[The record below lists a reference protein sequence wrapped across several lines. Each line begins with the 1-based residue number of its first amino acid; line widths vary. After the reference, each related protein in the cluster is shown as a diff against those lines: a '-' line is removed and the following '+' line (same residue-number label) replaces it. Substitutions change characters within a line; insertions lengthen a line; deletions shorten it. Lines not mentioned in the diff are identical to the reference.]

1 MKRHATNG
9 VGHPVNGKIE
19 IRHLNSNSSIADL
32 VDLHYNAYNAARL
45 REICHLMAARVMK
58 PGVTV
63 GVSLSGAII
72 PAGFASMLV
81 PLVEKGY
88 IDYIVSTG
96 ANLYHD
102 LHFGLGYDLYRSSPF
117 ADDVELYKKRL
128 IRIYDIIVEFDVLL
142 ECDQFLYKLID
153 QPEFQRKMS
162 TAELHNLIGKYVHH
176 LEKQTGRRGATL
188 LGAAYRAGVPVF
200 TSSPGDSTIGM
211 NIAARALRGGKLEVD
226 VSLDVNESCAIVYA
240 AKQKG
245 KSAVVMLGGGSPK
258 NFLLQTEPQLQEI
271 LGLEISGHDYYIQ
284 ITDAR
289 PDTGGLSGATPGEAV
304 SWGKVHPEMLPNAV
318 VCYSDT
324 TLAFPL
330 VASYVLARCK
340 PRPLKR
346 LFDRRESLVKTLETI
361 VAKRSAGGQRS
372 ERGTIGVV
380 RGKASKGRR
389 AKFPRTPVPG
399 GSRTPRER

>member
-1 MKRHATNG
+1 
-9 VGHPVNGKIE
+9 VNGKIE
-19 IRHLNSNSSIADL
+19 IRHLNPDSKIADL

-45 REICHLMAARVMK
+45 REICHLMAGKVEK

-81 PLVEKGY
+81 PLIEKGF

-102 LHFGLGYDLYRSSPF
+102 LHFGLGYDLYRSTPF
-117 ADDVELYKKRL
+117 ADDVELFKKRL

-153 QPEFQRKMS
+153 KPEFQRKMS
-162 TAELHNLIGKYVHH
+162 TAELHYLLGRYLHH
-176 LEKQTGRRGATL
+176 FEKKTRRRGATL
-188 LGAAYRAGVPVF
+188 LGAAYRAGVPIF

-211 NIAARALRGGKLEVD
+211 NIAARALSGGKLEID
-226 VSLDVNESCAIVYA
+226 VSLDVNESCAIVYE
-240 AKQKG
+240 AKKRG
-245 KSAVVMLGGGSPK
+245 KSAVLMLGGGSPK

-289 PDTGGLSGATPGEAV
+289 ADTGGLSGATPGEAV

-346 LFDRRESLVKTLETI
+346 LFDRRESLVKVLEDT
-361 VAKRSAGGQRS
+361 VTRRTAKGQRS
-372 ERGTIGVV
+372 ERGTIGVL
-380 RGKASKGRR
+380 KETALKGRR
-389 AKFPRTPVPG
+389 PTSRRKPARA
-399 GSRTPRER
+399 GSRTRQAR

>member
-1 MKRHATNG
+1 MRRHAVDG
-9 VGHPVNGKIE
+9 KRHPVNGKIE
-19 IRHLNSNSSIADL
+19 IRHLNPNSKVADFI
-32 VDLHYNAYNAARL
+32 DLHYNAYNAARL
-45 REICHLMAARVMK
+45 REICHLMAERVQK

-81 PLVEKGY
+81 PLIEKGF

-102 LHFGLGYDLYRSSPF
+102 LHFGLGYDLYRSTPF
-117 ADDVELYKKRL
+117 ADDVDLYKKRL

-142 ECDQFLYKLID
+142 KCDQFLYQLID
-153 QPEFQRKMS
+153 RPEFQRKMS
-162 TAELHNLIGKYVHH
+162 TAELHYLIGRYVHH
-176 LEKQTGRRGATL
+176 GEKQTRRRGSTL
-188 LGAAYRAGVPVF
+188 LGAAYRAGVPIF

-211 NIAARALRGGKLEVD
+211 NIAARALTGGKLEID
-226 VSLDVNESCAIVYA
+226 VSLDVNESCAIVYE

-245 KSAVVMLGGGSPK
+245 KSAVFILGGGSPK

-271 LGLEISGHDYYIQ
+271 LGLDVSGHDYYIQ

-304 SWGKVHPEMLPNAV
+304 SWGKINPEMLPNAV

-324 TLAFPL
+324 TMAFPL

-346 LFDRRESLVKTLETI
+346 LYDRREALVKVLEET
-361 VAKRSAGGQRS
+361 VRNRTARGQRS
-372 ERGTIGVV
+372 ERGTIGVLQTKS
-380 RGKASKGRR
+380 RKGGKAASRR
-389 AKFPRTPVPG
+389 KRSQAGTRG
-399 GSRTPRER
+399 